1 MKIVISNP
9 QAQKTTTDAIM
20 NKVRMGNYLISS
32 KNFGNRTEFHF
43 TDKSC
48 LEVAEYNTHYVITD
62 FRESDIKSVTKI
74 TK

>member
-48 LEVAEYNTHYVITD
+48 LEVAEYSTHYVITD

>member
-9 QAQKTTTDAIM
+9 QAQKTTTDTIM

-48 LEVAEYNTHYVITD
+48 LEVVEYSTHYVITD
-62 FRESDIKSVTKI
+62 FREWDIKSVTKI